1 MLTAY
6 FKLSMNLVRDVVKI
20 MEEGIMESFD
30 DEASKPV
37 SSVFAAPIPSSNN
50 NFDEKEK
57 KGKGSYGDN
66 GSIEDEYSEIN
77 VSTGDLNISY
87 EKAKEKTKLSKEI
100 KYDNVEDQIFAATA
114 DIDKIKKKLNF
125 EDINEENNGN
135 DINFSNTNNKK
146 TGVSLVIPPSNNS
159 RINSGN
165 NSSLASASTSA
176 PTSSNP
182 YNRLRQKRSSI
193 SLSADASKR
202 NSLSLSADTSS
213 ALQTQANLITK
224 INKKHHEVYNRSNN
238 LPVMEAM
245 SQDTI
250 EEVVNKTF
258 TLANAKNKDYLTF
271 EEFQRVAESDIT
283 ILAWFEAL
291 GSVF

>member
-20 MEEGIMESFD
+20 MEEGIMENFD

-57 KGKGSYGDN
+57 KEKGSYDDG
-66 GSIEDEYSEIN
+66 GFIEDDYSEIN

-87 EKAKEKTKLSKEI
+87 EKPKEKKNLTNEVI
-100 KYDNVEDQIFAATA
+100 YENVDA
-114 DIDKIKKKLNF
+114 DIIKINKKLNIS
-125 EDINEENNGN
+125 DINDENNKN
-135 DINFSNTNNKK
+135 EVHSPNSNKK
-146 TGVSLVIPPSNNS
+146 NNVSLVIPPNNGSTSNSTNNS
-159 RINSGN
+159 A
-165 NSSLASASTSA
+165 LASASTST
-176 PTSSNP
+176 PSSSNP
-182 YNRLRQKRSSI
+182 FNKLKQKRSSV
-193 SLSADASKR
+193 
-202 NSLSLSADTSS
+202 SLSADTSS

-224 INKKHHEVYNRSNN
+224 INKKHHYEVLRRSNN
-238 LPVMEAM
+238 IPIMEAM

-258 TLANAKNKDYLTF
+258 TLANAKNNDYLTF
-271 EEFQRVAESDIT
+271 EEFQKVAESDIT

>member
-20 MEEGIMESFD
+20 MEEGIMENFD

-57 KGKGSYGDN
+57 KGKSGYEDN
-66 GSIEDEYSEIN
+66 DSIEDDYSEIN

-87 EKAKEKTKLSKEI
+87 EKAKEKTKLFNEI
-100 KYDNVEDQIFAATA
+100 IYEDVEDQYSAVDA
-114 DIDKIKKKLNF
+114 DINKIKKKLNF
-125 EDINEENNGN
+125 DENM
-135 DINFSNTNNKK
+135 DYDHFSSKK
-146 TGVSLVIPPSNNS
+146 NSVSLVIPPKSASASNN
-159 RINSGN
+159 NSTV
-165 NSSLASASTSA
+165 NSALPSSSTSA

-182 YNRLRQKRSSI
+182 YNILRKRSSV
-193 SLSADASKR
+193 
-202 NSLSLSADTSS
+202 SLSADTSS

-224 INKKHHEVYNRSNN
+224 INKNHHYEVLRRSNN
-238 LPVMEAM
+238 LPIMEAM

-258 TLANAKNKDYLTF
+258 ALANAKSNDYITF